1 MDSNPSEVYDLLIL
15 VDATYSMASYLNS
28 LQKSLPQIISIST
41 LTDCFSR
48 IGLLAYRDYGDD
60 DLLDWSGWLSAS
72 FFSDEPM
79 VDLIEKAKRL
89 RPMGGGD
96 LAEATKTGLA
106 RAYELM
112 RKDATTII
120 LLYTDA
126 PPHTASNGSMT
137 DPSSSNLGAEQRAL
151 TEKTAYGGF
160 GENFADWVSASKW
173 LSGRSGDKKSQVF
186 CILEPNLHF
195 NYAAYYNY
203 LSATTGGTC
212 LYLADSKPASIS
224 KVTVELLL
232 AWMGAQK
239 AGVRADEDFPGF
251 LSRYVSIDNIEKLT
265 TENDAAAGPFFLASS
280 SGSSSWNDGV
290 GNVAKVC
297 NS

>member
-1 MDSNPSEVYDLLIL
+1 MDSNASEVYDLLIL
-15 VDATYSMASYLNS
+15 VDATGSMSSYLTS

-48 IGLLAYRDYGDD
+48 IGLLAYRDYCDT
-60 DLLDWSGWLSAS
+60 DLLDWSGWLSPS
-72 FFSDEPM
+72 FSSSEPT
-79 VDLIEKAKRL
+79 VDLIAKAKRL
-89 RPMGGGD
+89 YPTGGGD
-96 LAEATKTGLA
+96 GPEATKTGLA

-126 PPHTASNGSMT
+126 PPHTPSNGSMT
-137 DPSSSNLGAEQRAL
+137 DPSSNLGPEQWAL

-173 LSGRSGDKKSQVF
+173 LSGRSGDKKAQVF
-186 CILEPNLHF
+186 CILGQSMRFEQSG
-195 NYAAYYNY
+195 YYNY
-203 LSATTGGTC
+203 LSAMTGGIC
-212 LYLADSKPASIS
+212 LSLPDSMPASIS

-239 AGVRADEDFPGF
+239 AGVAANAKLPAY
-251 LSRYVSIDNIEKLT
+251 LSRYVSTDNIENLT
-265 TENDAAAGPFFLASS
+265 SENDAAAGSFFLVSS
-280 SGSSSWNDGV
+280 FNGSRNCDAT
-290 GNVAKVC
+290 NVTKVC